1 MLLLEG
7 WTLILKFKDTRRLL
21 IEKSP
26 SVLKFQ
32 SLLVKTARQMN
43 GGQAQGK
50 WSCVE
55 LLYLSPLQ
63 GPARVGIADEEDP
76 EFTKFFGTIME
87 HEYLDS
93 PELSSQLLLIPRNDR
108 LKLTIASIGVR
119 AFFKRSAFLVAHHD
133 VGHQISAWPWGAL
146 DFPLLIENANSTW
159 IARAE
164 LLFAF
169 TGAIWVQS
177 KERFGFGR

>member
-1 MLLLEG
+1 
-7 WTLILKFKDTRRLL
+7 
-21 IEKSP
+21 
-26 SVLKFQ
+26 
-32 SLLVKTARQMN
+32 MN

-50 WSCVE
+50 WSVRCRLQSRPSKVCEFISIQCVE

-133 VGHQISAWPWGAL
+133 VGHQISAWYTASLVRDRRCIILTKLVLLGVRLENKNLDVLIIQQAL
-146 DFPLLIENANSTW
+146 
-159 IARAE
+159 
-164 LLFAF
+164 
-169 TGAIWVQS
+169 
-177 KERFGFGR
+177 GRT